1 MLGNPITKIQNS
13 LPGGVDGSE
22 VNKNFGFVL
31 FGVDVVSD
39 SKFFAGDG
47 DIISQLKFVLFSTK
61 QVQEV
66 SR

>member
-1 MLGNPITKIQNS
+1 
-13 LPGGVDGSE
+13 VDGSE